1 MSCRG
6 VLVVTHTEGAARA
19 SRGHERLGGVQ
30 PLRLLGLDEVVDDGV
45 EEGACARSAVQ
56 VRTHAGARQRRGC
69 WGHGCWGEGCWGPG
83 WPWPRA
89 LGGVEA
95 RPGRAGKPRAGQ
107 APGGQRPGRAEARAG
122 QPSYAG
128 HLETG
133 GDAADGHGAAE
144 HLEGRHALAWLGLG
158 LRLGLGLGLGLGFRL
173 GLGLRARARA

>member
-1 MSCRG
+1 MACRG

-19 SRGHERLGGVQ
+19 SRGHERLGRVQ

-69 WGHGCWGEGCWGPG
+69 WGEGCWGEGCWGPE

-95 RPGRAGKPRAGQ
+95 RPGRAGKPRACKPRAGR
-107 APGGQRPGRAEARAG
+107 APGGQRPGRAGRRTRVTWRPAAMPPMATA
-122 QPSYAG
+122 QPSI
-128 HLETG
+128 LR
-133 GDAADGHGAAE
+133 GAM
-144 HLEGRHALAWLGLG
+144 LSPGSGSGSGWG
-158 LRLGLGLGLGLGFRL
+158 
-173 GLGLRARARA
+173 